1 MEKEKLMNK
10 KSPYAL
16 SSIILTTKHSKAI
29 AIAPSFLNL
38 LSAEIIQY
46 EIDTDKLGTF
56 RT

>member
-1 MEKEKLMNK
+1 MNK

-38 LSAEIIQY
+38 LSAEIIQS